1 VPIDDIDLRNSAILL
16 DVDSTILDI
25 AATPRD
31 VVVPQRQGRGASV
44 ALVSG
49 PYGGRRHLLQGTLPF
64 VLALAVGP
72 IRKTAA
78 SSSALRAAASR
89 AIG

>member
-1 VPIDDIDLRNSAILL
+1 MPIDDIDLRNSAILL

-49 PYGGRRHLLQGTLPF
+49 PYGRRHLLQGTLPF